1 MTIDQSNALIFLDRK
16 LTLQRA
22 FKKKF
27 SHIKHMKMDQNE
39 DGEKGRRLCLK
50 KTSKRTEKAKKGEEE
65 RGRKEEKRGAKEEEV
80 RRIS

>member
-1 MTIDQSNALIFLDRK
+1 MQL
-16 LTLQRA
+16 A

-27 SHIKHMKMDQNE
+27 SHIKHVKMDQNE
-39 DGEKGRRLCLK
+39 DREKGRRLYFK

>member
-1 MTIDQSNALIFLDRK
+1 MQL
-16 LTLQRA
+16 A

-27 SHIKHMKMDQNE
+27 SHIKHVKMDQNE
-39 DGEKGRRLCLK
+39 DREKGRRLYL
-50 KTSKRTEKAKKGEEE
+50 TSKRTEKAKKGEEE